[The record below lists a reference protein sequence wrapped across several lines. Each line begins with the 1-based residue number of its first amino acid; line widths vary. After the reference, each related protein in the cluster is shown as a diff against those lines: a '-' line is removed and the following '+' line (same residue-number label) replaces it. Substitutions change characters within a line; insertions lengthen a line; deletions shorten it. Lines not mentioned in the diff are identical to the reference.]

1 MIYQPSLGLNQHCQS
16 AYPGVLGTGV
26 HGLDFFSL
34 LVYLLPT
41 YTLVQANVDF
51 SALRLF
57 SLSSLS
63 VLLAA
68 YEIPLGV
75 SLLEPFRFPCVI

>member
-34 LVYLLPT
+34 LVYLFADVHW
-41 YTLVQANVDF
+41 YRANVDF
-51 SALRLF
+51 SAFRFF